1 MCVCEVGS
9 FHRQKKVSNADLSK
23 LKNGVIVKHDKFG
36 KGKVIEI
43 SGDNFDK
50 KAKILFENVGEKQ
63 LLLRFAKIEI
73 IN

>member
-1 MCVCEVGS
+1 MG
-9 FHRQKKVSNADLSK
+9 FSK
-23 LKNGVIVKHDKFG
+23 LKKGVIVKHDKFG
-36 KGKVIEI
+36 NGKVIEI

-73 IN
+73 VK